1 MANCPSKLISR
12 IYLVG
17 KTAAT
22 GGKAV
27 KKKGK
32 KERWKL
38 KQKKR
43 EKKERS

>member
-12 IYLVG
+12 IYWSA
-17 KTAAT
+17 KAT

-38 KQKKR
+38 KQKK
-43 EKKERS
+43 EKRKRDLK